1 MKAKRYVGIIVK
13 YNDKFLICKRNDELL
28 GQGEWSVPAGKV
40 DGDETLETS
49 AKREFFEETSI
60 NINDHNLIFAGIIP
74 RYTIDGSKMKGLM
87 YTYIINVDKQLTPNL
102 EEAIDG
108 HEHTDWGYFTLKEIK
123 NMKINTFLYKLFEFI
138 SI

>member
-60 NINDHNLIFAGIIP
+60 NINDHNLMFAGIIP

>member
-60 NINDHNLIFAGIIP
+60 NINDHNLMFAGIIP

-87 YTYIINVDKQLTPNL
+87 YTYIINVDKQLTPDL
-102 EEAIDG
+102 EAAIDG